1 MWLSLTLEINWSRY
15 MEFTKNRCGMVG
27 QKLYYKLGETVQL
40 DEERFVKELEYKK
53 ILEEEQETNDFSWD
67 DIFSKGDEAEVE
79 AQEI

>member
-1 MWLSLTLEINWSRY
+1 MMDINWEGGENSGQRY

-40 DEERFVKELEYKK
+40 DADRFAKELEYKK

-67 DIFSKGDEAEVE
+67 DIFSNEPTE